1 MKSSI
6 FLDSGA
12 YSAWTSNKPL
22 AVEDYIEY
30 IKANIDHIDIYA
42 NLDVIGSA
50 EGTWENQRK
59 MEAAGLKPLPVY
71 HVNEEPKYLAMCM
84 EYDYFAVGGMAKTSS
99 AVLQYQIDEVFSI
112 ICPQSN
118 DYYPTHKIH
127 GFGCTKPNLVVGYPW
142 YSVDSSSWVK
152 YGLYG
157 IVLIP
162 KIFNGRTLYD
172 KPPMTITLSSR
183 SKSVGESHHFNNIP
197 KMEQEAISNYFA
209 EKGLPLGE
217 TEVYDVEP
225 GYKLGDGESWLNKE
239 KTKIEFVSVP
249 GLTNDHKIRDHAN
262 LLYFLDLEKYQQAWP
277 WPWKKRTGRL
287 F

>member
-1 MKSSI
+1 MNHSL

-12 YSAWTSNKPL
+12 YSAWTSNKTL
-22 AVEDYIEY
+22 LVEDYIDY
-30 IKANIDHIDIYA
+30 IKENKEFIDVYA

-59 MEAAGLKPLPVY
+59 MEAAGLTPLPVY
-71 HVNEEPKYLAMCM
+71 HVNEEQKYLDMCM

-99 AVLQYQIDEVFSI
+99 SVLQYQIDEVFSI
-112 ICPQSN
+112 ICPKKN
-118 DYYPTHKIH
+118 DYFPTHKIH

-162 KIFNGRTLYD
+162 KIFNGNLLYN
-172 KPPMTITLSSR
+172 KPPITVTMSNR
-183 SKSVGESHHFNNIP
+183 SKAVGESHHFCNLPN
-197 KMEQEAISNYFA
+197 MEKEAIFDYFKL
-209 EKGLPLGE
+209 KGLAVGKSEIIHVVPDYVLE
-217 TEVYDVEP
+217 SNEVWVD
-225 GYKLGDGESWLNKE
+225 KK
-239 KTKIEFVSVP
+239 KTKIERILEP
-249 GLTNDHKIRDHAN
+249 GLINDHKVRDHAN